1 MTLIKLMYEF
11 MKTGLF
17 SVGGGLATLPFL
29 YAISDK
35 TNWFTHSDI
44 ADMIAVA
51 ESTPGPIGVNM
62 STFAGFKT
70 SGVIGGVLASFALG
84 LPSVIIILIIAKFLN
99 KFKDN
104 PLIER
109 TFYGLRPASIAMI
122 TAAGLNVAKV
132 ALIDLNAFSISH
144 NLNDLFIYKAIIL
157 AIIIFTAQRRFK
169 VHPVLLIAF
178 AAIAG
183 IIFKF

>member
-1 MTLIKLMYEF
+1 
-11 MKTGLF
+11 
-17 SVGGGLATLPFL
+17 
-29 YAISDK
+29 
-35 TNWFTHSDI
+35 
-44 ADMIAVA
+44 
-51 ESTPGPIGVNM
+51 
-62 STFAGFKT
+62 
-70 SGVIGGVLASFALG
+70 
-84 LPSVIIILIIAKFLN
+84 
-99 KFKDN
+99 
-104 PLIER
+104 
-109 TFYGLRPASIAMI
+109 MI

-132 ALIDLNAFSISH
+132 ALIDLDAFSISH